1 MELTEFTM
9 VFRSWYQ
16 MGNVLGRLEVLL
28 ADSADL
34 KVGARRELQTMIL
47 NYQMYRDGLK

>member
-1 MELTEFTM
+1 
-9 VFRSWYQ
+9 

-34 KVGARRELQTMIL
+34 KVGARRELQTMSL
-47 NYQMYRDGLK
+47 NYYRVSKRNATRKREGN